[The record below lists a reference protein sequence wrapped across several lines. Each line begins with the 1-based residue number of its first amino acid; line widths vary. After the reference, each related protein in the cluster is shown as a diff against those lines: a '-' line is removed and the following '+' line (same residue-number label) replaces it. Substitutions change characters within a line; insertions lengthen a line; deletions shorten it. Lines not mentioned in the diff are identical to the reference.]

1 MGLTLDSET
10 ALLRETALDFFR
22 ERVPVA
28 ALRKLRDDQDPVGF
42 SRTLWREIAA
52 LGWAGFLVPEEFGGS
67 DFGHVGLGQVMEAA
81 GRTLAATPLLST
93 ALIGAS
99 ALRLA
104 GSAAQQQAHLP
115 ALAAGERI
123 FALALEEHAHHAPLR
138 VALRAERTR
147 TGFRLTGKKRFVLDG
162 HVADVIIAVARTS
175 GREDEQ
181 RGITLFLVP
190 ADAKGL
196 ARRRSMMVDSRNAA
210 VIEFD
215 AVELGED
222 AVLGRLDQGG
232 EILEPVLDYARA
244 GLAAEMVGSATAAFE
259 RTVQYLKDRKQFGVP
274 IGSFQALKHRA
285 AQLFCEIELA
295 RSAVL
300 AALSAIDAKANDAAE
315 LVSIAKAK
323 AGDAFFLAGNEG
335 VQMHGGI
342 GMTDEHE
349 IGFFLKRARVAQAA
363 FGDGAFHR
371 DRYAA
376 LQGY

>member
-1 MGLTLDSET
+1 MALTLDSET

-22 ERVPVA
+22 ERAPVA
-28 ALRKLRDDQDPVGF
+28 ALRKLRDDTDPVGF
-42 SRTLWREIAA
+42 SRALWREIAA
-52 LGWAGFLVPEEFGGS
+52 LGWAGFLVPEELGGS

-115 ALAAGERI
+115 AIAAGERI
-123 FALALEEHAHHAPLR
+123 VSLALEEHAHHAPFR
-138 VALRAERTR
+138 IATRAERTR
-147 TGFRLTGKKRFVLDG
+147 SGFRLTGKKRFVLDG
-162 HVADVIIAVARTS
+162 HVADVVIAAARTTGS
-175 GREDEQ
+175 DDER

-190 ADAKGL
+190 ADVRGL
-196 ARRRSMMVDSRNAA
+196 TRRRTMMVDSRNTAS
-210 VIEFD
+210 VEFD
-215 AVELGED
+215 GVELAED
-222 AVLGRLDQGG
+222 AVLGRLDDGADT
-232 EILEPVLDYARA
+232 LELVLDYARA

-300 AALSAIDAKANDAAE
+300 AALLALDAKANDAAA

-363 FGDGAFHR
+363 FGDGPFHR